1 MPKTN
6 YRRLLLEKR
15 RTMTADAWKAA
26 SLLAQQTLIES
37 LEFERARVLALYAS
51 IQNELDTSLV
61 METALAAGKIVLYPA
76 MTADGLLFRR
86 VTGKGDFLPG
96 LFGVLEPVPST
107 AIYPPTEADL
117 IVIPGVAFDTAG
129 NRIGYGKGYYDKAL
143 HQLEGKGRLTGFCHD
158 FQLVDEIV
166 GEPHDVKMDR
176 IITERRVIGPLPGLN
191 I

>member
-1 MPKTN
+1 MPKSN
-6 YRRLLLEKR
+6 YRRLLLEQR
-15 RTMTADAWKAA
+15 RNMTVDAWKAA
-26 SLLAQQTLIES
+26 SLIAQQMLIDS
-37 LEFERARVLALYAS
+37 LEFVRARVLALYAP

-61 METALAAGKIVLYPA
+61 METALVAGKIVLYPA
-76 MTADGLLFRR
+76 VAGDGLLFRR
-86 VTGKGDFLPG
+86 VAGKGDLQPG
-96 LFGVLEPVPST
+96 QFGVLEPGSAT
-107 AIYPPTEADL
+107 TIHPPTQADL
-117 IVIPGVAFDTAG
+117 IIIPGIAFDTAG